1 MKLKFFLLAFLFVL
15 LTACGSE
22 EDNAD
27 PPAELVDFEASAE
40 IEKLW
45 DVSTGEGVGQQYLKL
60 YPLLLSDRL
69 IVTDRNGTVQAV
81 NLSNGDIIWSVD
93 LDVIVSGGVGGN
105 ENYHI
110 VSSRDGEVILLD
122 AADGKV
128 KWKAFVSSEVLVPA
142 NIVSNNLIVRTVDGK
157 IIALQLETGAERW
170 VYKRD
175 VPALSLR
182 GSSRLLTEGK
192 YIFAGLDSGRLVAL
206 NNNGNPLFDSAVA
219 IPRGKSE
226 LERIID
232 IDGDA
237 VLKNNVLYIASFQ
250 GSVIA
255 IDVRKGQLI
264 WRRKLS
270 TYTGVEVAG
279 SAIFS
284 SDERDHVWALDS
296 NNGATLW
303 KMDKLSA
310 RRITKPVAMGDA
322 IVVGD
327 YEGYLHWISQYDGH
341 FMARVESDGSGFI
354 VPPLV
359 SGDRVYVLSR
369 DGELAAY
376 QYNKQ

>member
-1 MKLKFFLLAFLFVL
+1 MRLKLFLLVVSFMFLVS
-15 LTACGSE
+15 CGSE
-22 EDNAD
+22 EDNSE
-27 PPAELVDFEASAE
+27 PPSELVDFEASAE

-45 DVSTGEGVGQQYLKL
+45 DVSIGDGSGQQYLKL
-60 YPLLLSDRL
+60 YPLLLSERL
-69 IVTDRNGTVQAV
+69 IATDRNGVVQAI
-81 NLSNGDIIWSVD
+81 NINDGDRIWSID
-93 LDVIVSGGVGGN
+93 LDVVVSGGVGGN
-105 ENYHI
+105 EIYHA
-110 VSSRDGEVILLD
+110 VTSRDGEVILLNSK
-122 AADGKV
+122 DGNV
-128 KWKAFVSSEVLVPA
+128 KWRVNVSSEVLVPA
-142 NIVSNNLIVRTVDGK
+142 EIVNNNLILRTVDGK
-157 IIALQLETGAERW
+157 IIALHIETGAQQW

-182 GSSRLLTEGK
+182 GSSRLVTKGNK
-192 YIFAGLDSGRLVAL
+192 IFAGLDSGRLVAL
-206 NNNGNPLFDSAVA
+206 DNNGNPLFDSAVA

-237 VLKNNVLYIASFQ
+237 VFRDNVLYIASYQ

-279 SAIFS
+279 SGVFS
-284 SDERDHVWALDS
+284 SDEHDHLWALDN

-310 RRITKPVAMGDA
+310 RQITKPVAMEDA

-327 YEGYLHWISQYDGH
+327 SQGYLHWVSQYDGR
-341 FMARVESDGSGFI
+341 FLVRVESDGSGFI

-359 SGDRVYVLSR
+359 KGDRLYVLSR
-369 DGELAAY
+369 DGELIAY
-376 QYNKQ
+376 QYKKL

>member
-1 MKLKFFLLAFLFVL
+1 MKLKLFVL
-15 LTACGSE
+15 LFSLLLLSCGAE
-22 EDNAD
+22 EDNAE
-27 PPAELVDFEASAE
+27 PPSELVDFESSVE

-45 DVSTGEGVGQQYLKL
+45 NVSVGGGVEQHYLKL

-69 IVTDRNGTVQAV
+69 VVTDRNGTVQSV
-81 NLSNGDIIWSVD
+81 NLDDGDELWSVD
-93 LDVIVSGGVGGN
+93 LDVVISGGVGGN
-105 ENYHI
+105 EKYYS
-110 VSSRDGEVILLD
+110 VTSRDGEVILLE
-122 AADGKV
+122 AATGNI
-128 KWKAFVSSEVLVPA
+128 KWRVNVSSEVLVPA
-142 NIVSNNLIVRTVDGK
+142 DIVGNKLIVRTVDGK
-157 IIALQLETGAERW
+157 IIALQLESGIEQW

-182 GSSRLLTEGK
+182 GSSRLVIQGGK
-192 YIFAGLDSGRLVAL
+192 IFAGLDSGRLVAL
-206 NNNGNPLFDSAVA
+206 NDKGSPLFDAAVA

-237 VLKNNVLYIASFQ
+237 VFKSDVLYMASFQ

-255 IDVRKGQLI
+255 IDVRKGRLI

-270 TYTGVEVAG
+270 TYTGVAV
-279 SAIFS
+279 SASGLFS
-284 SDERDHVWALDS
+284 SDEHDHIWALDS

-310 RRITKPVAMGDA
+310 RQITKPVVMGEA

-341 FMARVESDGSGFI
+341 FLARVESDGAGFI

-359 SGDRVYVLSR
+359 KGDRLYMLSR
-369 DGELAAY
+369 DGELSAY
-376 QYNKQ
+376 QYKK